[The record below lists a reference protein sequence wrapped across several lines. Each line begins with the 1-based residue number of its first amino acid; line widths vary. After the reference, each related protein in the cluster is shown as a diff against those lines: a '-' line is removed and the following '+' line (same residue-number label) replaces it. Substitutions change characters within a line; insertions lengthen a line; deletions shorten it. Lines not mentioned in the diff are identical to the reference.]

1 MSVYSVYLYHYEV
14 ITNPIM
20 MQDLIQ
26 DAAGSLPV
34 NLYAGSNAASPA
46 GDATVCD
53 DASPAGVATVR
64 DDGDATVCDDA
75 SPAGEATVRD
85 DGDATVRDDASPA
98 GEATDPTVSFAVLS
112 ASTPVCDNIAYAL
125 DNVLPL
131 AVSNAD
137 ELGQTVSRH
146 RNPARNKKM
155 HFTDS
160 WHASPVTKVHC
171 VCRSDLDNSRMIQCE
186 KCYRWFHCS
195 CLSLKQVF
203 IYRQC

>member
-1 MSVYSVYLYHYEV
+1 MLLAVCQSIYMLYRTMLRLLVKPLFLTMLRLLAKPLFVY
-14 ITNPIM
+14 
-20 MQDLIQ
+20 
-26 DAAGSLPV
+26 DASPACEASDR
-34 NLYAGSNAASPA
+34 NDASPA
-46 GDATVCD
+46 GDAT
-53 DASPAGVATVR
+53 
-64 DDGDATVCDDA
+64 
-75 SPAGEATVRD
+75 
-85 DGDATVRDDASPA
+85 
-98 GEATDPTVSFAVLS
+98 DPTVSATGYISFAVLS
-112 ASTPVCDNIAYAL
+112 ASTPVCDNIAYAV